1 MLVDCANHKAKLFYS
16 IRKPYNHEDRTVF
29 AQLVSLLNFIEVLEK
44 KGLIYLQPSNAG
56 CELFFYENFKHN
68 FLHGIQKNC
77 NVKETISQQEQI
89 IYDTDEYEVLDVQGV
104 KMPKIKSD
112 FLFITKDGTRIMQS
126 TDVSSL
132 YNRIYR
138 LLCSRAFPTSALSR
152 FIDNGY
158 CLDEEK
164 RSINSLRY
172 AKASLFIAMLALLVS
187 MPCISVWYSNQHAYS
202 TIDTVQYNTLIKK
215 LNAIEKNGKA
225 TDINFKQKENCNIN
239 SKNKTFLMTNQT
251 SENNKRIA
259 KNTLL
264 LYVRMFFMM
273 GIALYTS
280 RVVLNTLG
288 VEDYGIY
295 NVVGGLVSMF
305 GLLNGS
311 MSSATQRYITFELG
325 KGDGKSLNK
334 IFSLS
339 LQIHALIAIVTVL
352 LIESVGL
359 WFLYNKMTIPPE
371 RMTAAFWVL
380 QASALTFIFSIMSVP
395 YNADIIAHERMSAFA
410 YISIIEAVLKLVIV
424 YMLLAVPFDKLIVY
438 AILLALVQ
446 LSIQLCYMVYCHR
459 HFPESRYRHVKDWR
473 LFKEMTS
480 FAGWNLFG
488 GLSSISFNQGLS
500 MLLNVFFGPVVN
512 AARAVATQVQGAIQ
526 MFITN
531 FQMALN
537 PQIVKTYAQGDF
549 ESMHTLMFRSSRF
562 SFFLMYLLSLPVLLE
577 APLILQIWLKTVPD
591 NTVIFLRLII
601 CTTLIYTIINPILV
615 ANNATGKV
623 RTYYIVCG
631 SMMISILPISYI
643 VLRMGCPA
651 YSVFIVHF
659 CIELLTQVARLI
671 MVRDRLKL
679 SIRKYIL
686 KVYLPIVM
694 VTIIAAIIPLLV
706 YNSMTEGLVKFFIV
720 SIVSVMSV
728 ALTSFII
735 GFSDSERQ
743 FFINKFKLI
752 SAKIRI

>member
-1 MLVDCANHKAKLFYS
+1 
-16 IRKPYNHEDRTVF
+16 
-29 AQLVSLLNFIEVLEK
+29 
-44 KGLIYLQPSNAG
+44 
-56 CELFFYENFKHN
+56 
-68 FLHGIQKNC
+68 
-77 NVKETISQQEQI
+77 
-89 IYDTDEYEVLDVQGV
+89 
-104 KMPKIKSD
+104 
-112 FLFITKDGTRIMQS
+112 
-126 TDVSSL
+126 
-132 YNRIYR
+132 
-138 LLCSRAFPTSALSR
+138 
-152 FIDNGY
+152 
-158 CLDEEK
+158 
-164 RSINSLRY
+164 
-172 AKASLFIAMLALLVS
+172 
-187 MPCISVWYSNQHAYS
+187 
-202 TIDTVQYNTLIKK
+202 
-215 LNAIEKNGKA
+215 
-225 TDINFKQKENCNIN
+225 
-239 SKNKTFLMTNQT
+239 MTNQT
-251 SENNKRIA
+251 SDNNKRIA
-259 KNTLL
+259 KNTLM

-339 LQIHALIAIVTVL
+339 LQIHALIAVVTVL

-359 WFLYNKMTIPPE
+359 WFLYYKMTIPPE

-410 YISIIEAVLKLVIV
+410 YISIVEAVLKLVIV
-424 YMLLAVPFDKLIVY
+424 FMLLAVPFDKLIVY
-438 AILLALVQ
+438 AMLLAVVQ
-446 LSIQLCYMVYCHR
+446 LSIQACYMIYCHR
-459 HFPESRYRHVKDWR
+459 HFAESKYRHVKDWR

-512 AARAVATQVQGAIQ
+512 AARAVASQVQEAIQ

-549 ESMHTLMFRSSRF
+549 EAMHMLMFRSSRF
-562 SFFLMYLLSLPVLLE
+562 SYFLMYLLSLPVLLE

-591 NTVIFLRLII
+591 NTIVFLRIII
-601 CTTLIYTIINPILV
+601 CITLIYTIINPILV

-631 SMMISILPISYI
+631 SMMISILPISYV
-643 VLRMGCPA
+643 VLRLGCPA

-659 CIELLTQVARLI
+659 CVEMLTQVARLI
-671 MVRDRLKL
+671 MVRGRLHL
-679 SIRKYIL
+679 SIRMYL
-686 KVYLPIVM
+686 KHVYWPIMM
-694 VTIIAAIIPLLV
+694 VTTFATILPLV
-706 YNSMTEGLVKFFIV
+706 TYNLMADGYLKFFV
-720 SIVSVMSV
+720 VLIVSVVSV
-728 ALTSFII
+728 ALVSFVV
-735 GFSDSERQ
+735 GLTKSERA
-743 FFINKFKLI
+743 FFISKFNIALGKLR
-752 SAKIRI
+752 K

>member
-1 MLVDCANHKAKLFYS
+1 
-16 IRKPYNHEDRTVF
+16 
-29 AQLVSLLNFIEVLEK
+29 
-44 KGLIYLQPSNAG
+44 
-56 CELFFYENFKHN
+56 
-68 FLHGIQKNC
+68 
-77 NVKETISQQEQI
+77 
-89 IYDTDEYEVLDVQGV
+89 
-104 KMPKIKSD
+104 
-112 FLFITKDGTRIMQS
+112 
-126 TDVSSL
+126 
-132 YNRIYR
+132 
-138 LLCSRAFPTSALSR
+138 
-152 FIDNGY
+152 
-158 CLDEEK
+158 
-164 RSINSLRY
+164 
-172 AKASLFIAMLALLVS
+172 
-187 MPCISVWYSNQHAYS
+187 
-202 TIDTVQYNTLIKK
+202 
-215 LNAIEKNGKA
+215 
-225 TDINFKQKENCNIN
+225 
-239 SKNKTFLMTNQT
+239 MTNQT
-251 SENNKRIA
+251 SDNNKRIA

-325 KGDGKSLNK
+325 KGDSKALNK

-410 YISIIEAVLKLVIV
+410 YISIVEAVLKLVIV
-424 YMLLAVPFDKLIVY
+424 FMLLAVPFDKLIVY
-438 AILLALVQ
+438 AMLLAVVQ
-446 LSIQLCYMVYCHR
+446 LSIQACYMIYCHR
-459 HFPESRYRHVKDWR
+459 HFAESKYRHVKDWR

-488 GLSSISFNQGLS
+488 GLSNISFNQGLS

-512 AARAVATQVQGAIQ
+512 AARAVATQVQSAIQ

-549 ESMHTLMFRSSRF
+549 EAMHMLMFRSSRF
-562 SFFLMYLLSLPVLLE
+562 SYFLMYLLSLPVLLE

-591 NTVIFLRLII
+591 NTIIFLRIII
-601 CTTLIYTIINPILV
+601 CITLIYTIINPILV

-631 SMMISILPISYI
+631 CMMISILPISYV
-643 VLRMGCPA
+643 VLRLGCPA

-659 CIELLTQVARLI
+659 CVEMLTQVARLI
-671 MVRDRLKL
+671 MVRGCLHL
-679 SIRKYIL
+679 SIRMYLKY
-686 KVYLPIVM
+686 VYWPIMM
-694 VTIIAAIIPLLV
+694 VTTLATILPLV
-706 YNSMTEGLVKFFIV
+706 TYNLMADGYLKFFVV
-720 SIVSVMSV
+720 SIVSVVSV
-728 ALTSFII
+728 ALVSFVV
-735 GFSDSERQ
+735 GLTNSERT
-743 FFINKFKLI
+743 FFISKFNIALGKLR
-752 SAKIRI
+752 K

>member
-1 MLVDCANHKAKLFYS
+1 
-16 IRKPYNHEDRTVF
+16 
-29 AQLVSLLNFIEVLEK
+29 
-44 KGLIYLQPSNAG
+44 
-56 CELFFYENFKHN
+56 
-68 FLHGIQKNC
+68 
-77 NVKETISQQEQI
+77 
-89 IYDTDEYEVLDVQGV
+89 
-104 KMPKIKSD
+104 
-112 FLFITKDGTRIMQS
+112 
-126 TDVSSL
+126 
-132 YNRIYR
+132 
-138 LLCSRAFPTSALSR
+138 
-152 FIDNGY
+152 
-158 CLDEEK
+158 
-164 RSINSLRY
+164 
-172 AKASLFIAMLALLVS
+172 
-187 MPCISVWYSNQHAYS
+187 
-202 TIDTVQYNTLIKK
+202 
-215 LNAIEKNGKA
+215 
-225 TDINFKQKENCNIN
+225 
-239 SKNKTFLMTNQT
+239 MTNQT
-251 SENNKRIA
+251 SDNNKRIA

-264 LYVRMFFMM
+264 LYIRMFFMM
-273 GIALYTS
+273 GISLYTS

-325 KGDGKSLNK
+325 KGDSKSLNK

-339 LQIHALIAIVTVL
+339 LQIHVLIAVVTVL

-410 YISIIEAVLKLVIV
+410 YISIVEAVLKLVIV

-438 AILLALVQ
+438 AILLAVVQ

-480 FAGWNLFG
+480 FAGWNMFG

-549 ESMHTLMFRSSRF
+549 ESMQTLMFRSSRF
-562 SFFLMYLLSLPVLLE
+562 SYFLMYLLSLPVLLE

-601 CTTLIYTIINPILV
+601 CTTLIYTIINPILT

-643 VLRMGCPA
+643 VLRLGCPA
-651 YSVFIVHF
+651 YSVFVVHF
-659 CIELLTQVARLI
+659 CIESLTQVARLI

-679 SIRKYIL
+679 SIIAYIQ
-686 KVYLPIVM
+686 KVYMPIM
-694 VTIIAAIIPLLV
+694 TVTIISTIIPFMV
-706 YNSMTEGLVKFFIV
+706 YNVMTDGFVKLFTV

-728 ALTSFII
+728 ALTSFVL
-735 GFSDSERQ
+735 GFTHAERQ
-743 FFINKFKLI
+743 FFINKIRLI

>member
-1 MLVDCANHKAKLFYS
+1 
-16 IRKPYNHEDRTVF
+16 
-29 AQLVSLLNFIEVLEK
+29 
-44 KGLIYLQPSNAG
+44 
-56 CELFFYENFKHN
+56 
-68 FLHGIQKNC
+68 
-77 NVKETISQQEQI
+77 
-89 IYDTDEYEVLDVQGV
+89 
-104 KMPKIKSD
+104 
-112 FLFITKDGTRIMQS
+112 
-126 TDVSSL
+126 
-132 YNRIYR
+132 
-138 LLCSRAFPTSALSR
+138 
-152 FIDNGY
+152 
-158 CLDEEK
+158 
-164 RSINSLRY
+164 
-172 AKASLFIAMLALLVS
+172 
-187 MPCISVWYSNQHAYS
+187 
-202 TIDTVQYNTLIKK
+202 
-215 LNAIEKNGKA
+215 
-225 TDINFKQKENCNIN
+225 
-239 SKNKTFLMTNQT
+239 MTNQT
-251 SENNKRIA
+251 SDNNKRIA

-438 AILLALVQ
+438 AILLAVVQ
-446 LSIQLCYMVYCHR
+446 LSIQLCYMIYCHR
-459 HFPESRYRHVKDWR
+459 HFPESRYRHIKDWR

-488 GLSSISFNQGLS
+488 GLSNISFNQGLS

-512 AARAVATQVQGAIQ
+512 AARAVATQVQSAIQ

-537 PQIVKTYAQGDF
+537 PQIVKTYAQGDL

-601 CTTLIYTIINPILV
+601 CTTLIYTIINPILT

-651 YSVFIVHF
+651 YSVFVVHF
-659 CIELLTQVARLI
+659 CVELLTQVARLI
-671 MVRDRLKL
+671 MVRGRLKL
-679 SIRKYIL
+679 SIRMYL
-686 KVYLPIVM
+686 QKVYFPIIM
-694 VTIIAAIIPLLV
+694 VTIIAAVIPLFV
-706 YNSMTEGLVKFFIV
+706 YNTISNGFLRFFTV
-720 SIVSVMSV
+720 SIVSVISV
-728 ALTSFII
+728 ALTSFVL
-735 GFSDSERQ
+735 GFTHAERQ
-743 FFINKFKLI
+743 FFINKIRLI

>member
-1 MLVDCANHKAKLFYS
+1 
-16 IRKPYNHEDRTVF
+16 
-29 AQLVSLLNFIEVLEK
+29 
-44 KGLIYLQPSNAG
+44 
-56 CELFFYENFKHN
+56 
-68 FLHGIQKNC
+68 
-77 NVKETISQQEQI
+77 
-89 IYDTDEYEVLDVQGV
+89 
-104 KMPKIKSD
+104 
-112 FLFITKDGTRIMQS
+112 
-126 TDVSSL
+126 
-132 YNRIYR
+132 
-138 LLCSRAFPTSALSR
+138 
-152 FIDNGY
+152 
-158 CLDEEK
+158 
-164 RSINSLRY
+164 
-172 AKASLFIAMLALLVS
+172 
-187 MPCISVWYSNQHAYS
+187 
-202 TIDTVQYNTLIKK
+202 
-215 LNAIEKNGKA
+215 
-225 TDINFKQKENCNIN
+225 
-239 SKNKTFLMTNQT
+239 MTNQT

-325 KGDGKSLNK
+325 KGDSKSLNK

-359 WFLYNKMTIPPE
+359 WFLYNKMTIPLE

-410 YISIIEAVLKLVIV
+410 YISIIEAVLKLAIV
-424 YMLLAVPFDKLIVY
+424 YMLLAVSFDKLIVY
-438 AILLALVQ
+438 AILLAVVQ

-480 FAGWNLFG
+480 FAGWNMFG

-537 PQIVKTYAQGDF
+537 PQIVKTYAQEDF
-549 ESMHTLMFRSSRF
+549 EAMHTLMFRSSRF
-562 SFFLMYLLSLPVLLE
+562 SFFLMYLFSLPVLLE

-601 CTTLIYTIINPILV
+601 CTTLIYTISNPILV
-615 ANNATGKV
+615 ANNATGRV

-631 SMMISILPISYI
+631 CMMILILPISYI
-643 VLRMGCPA
+643 VLRMGFPA

-659 CIELLTQVARLI
+659 CIELLTQIARLV
-671 MVRDRLKL
+671 MVRERLRF
-679 SIRKYIL
+679 SFNSYII
-686 KVYLPIVM
+686 KVYIPIVIVTM
-694 VTIIAAIIPLLV
+694 VAAIIPLLV
-706 YNSMTEGLVKFFIV
+706 YKSMTYGFVRFFTV
-720 SIVSVMSV
+720 SIVSVLSV
-728 ALTSFII
+728 AFTSFAI
-735 GFSDSERQ
+735 GLTRSERQ
-743 FFINKFKLI
+743 FFIGKYKLI
-752 SAKIRI
+752 LQKIRK

>member
-1 MLVDCANHKAKLFYS
+1 
-16 IRKPYNHEDRTVF
+16 
-29 AQLVSLLNFIEVLEK
+29 
-44 KGLIYLQPSNAG
+44 
-56 CELFFYENFKHN
+56 
-68 FLHGIQKNC
+68 
-77 NVKETISQQEQI
+77 
-89 IYDTDEYEVLDVQGV
+89 
-104 KMPKIKSD
+104 
-112 FLFITKDGTRIMQS
+112 
-126 TDVSSL
+126 
-132 YNRIYR
+132 
-138 LLCSRAFPTSALSR
+138 
-152 FIDNGY
+152 
-158 CLDEEK
+158 
-164 RSINSLRY
+164 
-172 AKASLFIAMLALLVS
+172 
-187 MPCISVWYSNQHAYS
+187 
-202 TIDTVQYNTLIKK
+202 
-215 LNAIEKNGKA
+215 
-225 TDINFKQKENCNIN
+225 
-239 SKNKTFLMTNQT
+239 MTNQT
-251 SENNKRIA
+251 SDNNKRIA

-359 WFLYNKMTIPPE
+359 WFLYNKMTIPSE

-410 YISIIEAVLKLVIV
+410 YISIVEAVLKLVIV
-424 YMLLAVPFDKLIVY
+424 FMLLAVPFDKLIVY
-438 AILLALVQ
+438 AMLLAVVQ
-446 LSIQLCYMVYCHR
+446 LSIQACYMIYCHR
-459 HFPESRYRHVKDWR
+459 HFAESKYRHVKDWR

-488 GLSSISFNQGLS
+488 GLSNISFNQGLS

-512 AARAVATQVQGAIQ
+512 AARAVATQVQSAIQ

-549 ESMHTLMFRSSRF
+549 EAMHMLMFRSSRF
-562 SFFLMYLLSLPVLLE
+562 SYFLMYLLSLPVLLE

-591 NTVIFLRLII
+591 NTIIFLRIII
-601 CTTLIYTIINPILV
+601 CITLIYTIINPILV

-631 SMMISILPISYI
+631 CMMISILPISYV
-643 VLRMGCPA
+643 VLRLGCPA

-659 CIELLTQVARLI
+659 CVELLTQVARLI
-671 MVRDRLKL
+671 MVRGHLHL
-679 SIRKYIL
+679 SIRMYL
-686 KVYLPIVM
+686 KHVYWPIMM
-694 VTIIAAIIPLLV
+694 VTTLATILPLV
-706 YNSMTEGLVKFFIV
+706 TYNLMPDGYLKFFVV
-720 SIVSVMSV
+720 SIVSVVSV
-728 ALTSFII
+728 ALVSFVV
-735 GFSDSERQ
+735 GLTNSERT
-743 FFINKFKLI
+743 FFISKFNIALGKLR
-752 SAKIRI
+752 K

>member
-1 MLVDCANHKAKLFYS
+1 
-16 IRKPYNHEDRTVF
+16 
-29 AQLVSLLNFIEVLEK
+29 
-44 KGLIYLQPSNAG
+44 
-56 CELFFYENFKHN
+56 
-68 FLHGIQKNC
+68 
-77 NVKETISQQEQI
+77 
-89 IYDTDEYEVLDVQGV
+89 
-104 KMPKIKSD
+104 
-112 FLFITKDGTRIMQS
+112 
-126 TDVSSL
+126 
-132 YNRIYR
+132 
-138 LLCSRAFPTSALSR
+138 
-152 FIDNGY
+152 
-158 CLDEEK
+158 
-164 RSINSLRY
+164 
-172 AKASLFIAMLALLVS
+172 
-187 MPCISVWYSNQHAYS
+187 
-202 TIDTVQYNTLIKK
+202 
-215 LNAIEKNGKA
+215 
-225 TDINFKQKENCNIN
+225 
-239 SKNKTFLMTNQT
+239 MTNQT
-251 SENNKRIA
+251 SDNNKRIA

-264 LYVRMFFMM
+264 LYIRMFFMM
-273 GIALYTS
+273 GISLYTS

-339 LQIHALIAIVTVL
+339 LQIHALIAIITVL

-359 WFLYNKMTIPPE
+359 WFLYYKMTIPPE

-410 YISIIEAVLKLVIV
+410 YISIVEAVLKLVIV
-424 YMLLAVPFDKLIVY
+424 FMLLAVPFDKLIVY
-438 AILLALVQ
+438 AMLLAVVQ
-446 LSIQLCYMVYCHR
+446 LSIQACYMIYCHR
-459 HFPESRYRHVKDWR
+459 HFAESKYRHVKDWR

-512 AARAVATQVQGAIQ
+512 AARAVASQVQGAIQ

-549 ESMHTLMFRSSRF
+549 EAMHMLMFRSSRF
-562 SFFLMYLLSLPVLLE
+562 SYFLMYLLSLPVLLE

-591 NTVIFLRLII
+591 NTIVFLRIII
-601 CTTLIYTIINPILV
+601 CITLIYTIINPILV

-631 SMMISILPISYI
+631 CMMISILPISYV
-643 VLRMGCPA
+643 VLRLGCPA

-659 CIELLTQVARLI
+659 CVELLTQVARLI
-671 MVRDRLKL
+671 MVRDRLHL
-679 SIRKYIL
+679 SIRMYLKY
-686 KVYLPIVM
+686 VYWPIM
-694 VTIIAAIIPLLV
+694 LVTILSAILPMIT
-706 YNSMTEGLVKFFIV
+706 YNLMSDGYLRFFIV
-720 SIVSVMSV
+720 SIVSVISV
-728 ALTSFII
+728 ALVSFAV
-735 GFSDSERQ
+735 GLTPSERD
-743 FFINKFKLI
+743 FFIGKFKMIMVKLR
-752 SAKIRI
+752 A

>member
-1 MLVDCANHKAKLFYS
+1 
-16 IRKPYNHEDRTVF
+16 
-29 AQLVSLLNFIEVLEK
+29 
-44 KGLIYLQPSNAG
+44 
-56 CELFFYENFKHN
+56 
-68 FLHGIQKNC
+68 
-77 NVKETISQQEQI
+77 
-89 IYDTDEYEVLDVQGV
+89 
-104 KMPKIKSD
+104 
-112 FLFITKDGTRIMQS
+112 
-126 TDVSSL
+126 
-132 YNRIYR
+132 
-138 LLCSRAFPTSALSR
+138 
-152 FIDNGY
+152 
-158 CLDEEK
+158 
-164 RSINSLRY
+164 
-172 AKASLFIAMLALLVS
+172 
-187 MPCISVWYSNQHAYS
+187 
-202 TIDTVQYNTLIKK
+202 
-215 LNAIEKNGKA
+215 
-225 TDINFKQKENCNIN
+225 
-239 SKNKTFLMTNQT
+239 MTNQT
-251 SENNKRIA
+251 SDNNKRIA

-325 KGDGKSLNK
+325 KGDSKALNK

-410 YISIIEAVLKLVIV
+410 YISIVEAVLKLVIV
-424 YMLLAVPFDKLIVY
+424 FMLLAVPFDKLIVY
-438 AILLALVQ
+438 AMLLAVVQ
-446 LSIQLCYMVYCHR
+446 LSIQACYMIYCHR
-459 HFPESRYRHVKDWR
+459 HFAESKYRHVKDWR

-488 GLSSISFNQGLS
+488 GLSSISFNQGIS

-512 AARAVATQVQGAIQ
+512 AARAVASQVQGAIQ

-549 ESMHTLMFRSSRF
+549 EAMHMLMFRSSRF
-562 SFFLMYLLSLPVLLE
+562 SYFLMYLLSLPVLLE

-591 NTVIFLRLII
+591 NTIIFLRIII
-601 CTTLIYTIINPILV
+601 CITLIYTIINPILV

-631 SMMISILPISYI
+631 CMMISILPISYV
-643 VLRMGCPA
+643 VLRLGCPA

-659 CIELLTQVARLI
+659 CVEMLTQVARLI
-671 MVRDRLKL
+671 MVRGRLHL
-679 SIRKYIL
+679 SIRMYL
-686 KVYLPIVM
+686 KHVYWPIMM
-694 VTIIAAIIPLLV
+694 VTTLATILPLV
-706 YNSMTEGLVKFFIV
+706 TYNLMPDGYLKFFVV
-720 SIVSVMSV
+720 SIVSVVSV
-728 ALTSFII
+728 ALVSFVV
-735 GFSDSERQ
+735 GLTKSERT
-743 FFINKFKLI
+743 FFISKFKTALVR
-752 SAKIRI
+752 IRK

>member
-1 MLVDCANHKAKLFYS
+1 
-16 IRKPYNHEDRTVF
+16 
-29 AQLVSLLNFIEVLEK
+29 
-44 KGLIYLQPSNAG
+44 
-56 CELFFYENFKHN
+56 
-68 FLHGIQKNC
+68 
-77 NVKETISQQEQI
+77 
-89 IYDTDEYEVLDVQGV
+89 
-104 KMPKIKSD
+104 
-112 FLFITKDGTRIMQS
+112 
-126 TDVSSL
+126 
-132 YNRIYR
+132 
-138 LLCSRAFPTSALSR
+138 
-152 FIDNGY
+152 
-158 CLDEEK
+158 
-164 RSINSLRY
+164 
-172 AKASLFIAMLALLVS
+172 
-187 MPCISVWYSNQHAYS
+187 
-202 TIDTVQYNTLIKK
+202 
-215 LNAIEKNGKA
+215 
-225 TDINFKQKENCNIN
+225 
-239 SKNKTFLMTNQT
+239 MTNQT
-251 SENNKRIA
+251 SDNNKRIA

-352 LIESVGL
+352 LVESVGL

-410 YISIIEAVLKLVIV
+410 YISIIEAVLKLAIV
-424 YMLLAVPFDKLIVY
+424 YMLLVVPFDKLIVY
-438 AILLALVQ
+438 AILLAVVQ
-446 LSIQLCYMVYCHR
+446 LSIQFCYMVYCHR

-480 FAGWNLFG
+480 FAGWNMFG

-537 PQIVKTYAQGDF
+537 PQIVKTYAQGEF
-549 ESMHTLMFRSSRF
+549 E
-562 SFFLMYLLSLPVLLE
+562 
-577 APLILQIWLKTVPD
+577 
-591 NTVIFLRLII
+591 
-601 CTTLIYTIINPILV
+601 
-615 ANNATGKV
+615 
-623 RTYYIVCG
+623 
-631 SMMISILPISYI
+631 
-643 VLRMGCPA
+643 
-651 YSVFIVHF
+651 
-659 CIELLTQVARLI
+659 
-671 MVRDRLKL
+671 
-679 SIRKYIL
+679 
-686 KVYLPIVM
+686 
-694 VTIIAAIIPLLV
+694 
-706 YNSMTEGLVKFFIV
+706 
-720 SIVSVMSV
+720 
-728 ALTSFII
+728 
-735 GFSDSERQ
+735 
-743 FFINKFKLI
+743 
-752 SAKIRI
+752 